1 MPIYFYKEVPP
12 YGGGKV
18 DKLSGYANIDG
29 HRINLATDVDKIIF
43 NWPKEGWSNQLVW
56 EKKHPIINVSSSGMI
71 SEDGPTTYEAYIEF
85 IFDPIANCDMTKL
98 FVEGTVGT
106 EYFSVTGK
114 KSNDVVMWSGSEI
127 AGMGNLPTRYDV
139 SVYYDGV
146 QVAQYNQGNLYP
158 GSVIRDV
165 DDRLVI

>member
-1 MPIYFYKEVPP
+1 MPIYFYKEIPP

-43 NWPKEGWSNQLVW
+43 NWPNEGWSNQLVW
-56 EKKHPIINVSSSGMI
+56 EKKHPIIHVSSSGMV
-71 SEDGPTTYEAYIEF
+71 SEEGPTTYEASVEF
-85 IFDPIANCDMTKL
+85 IFDPVADCDMTKL
-98 FVEGTVGT
+98 YVEGIVGT

-114 KSNDVVMWSGSEI
+114 KPDDTVMWSGSEI
-127 AGMGNLPTRYDV
+127 AGMGNLPTRYNI

-146 QVAQYNQGNLYP
+146 QVMQYGENNLYP
-158 GSVIRDV
+158 GSVIIKFNEDIV
-165 DDRLVI
+165 V